1 MPNLFIQQKFS
12 KPKNK
17 PPTTTSAFLP
27 AYTQTISATSSPT
40 GPDFVESKPVSDSN
54 RKIQT
59 IHSKH

>member
-17 PPTTTSAFLP
+17 PPTTTAFLP
-27 AYTQTISATSSPT
+27 AYTQTLSATSGPT
-40 GPDFVESKPVSDSN
+40 GPDFIESKSVSDSN

-59 IHSKH
+59 THSKH